1 MPELEASMIAPDDD
15 FGGAPL
21 LRREFTLDSG
31 HGPATTATLRL
42 SALGVCEAFI
52 NAKHVSEEV
61 LAPGWTSYEWRLRY
75 VEHDILDL
83 LAETNVI
90 GIALGNGWYRGRL
103 GWTGAGALYG
113 NELGAYLEL
122 TITFQDGHIQTV
134 TTDAQWTAGPSA
146 TTSNDLYDGQNID
159 ARLRDDA
166 WMTPGFSDPSW
177 SGVHTLQFDTGKL
190 APYIGPPVV
199 RQERFA
205 PTAVWTS
212 PSGATLIDF
221 GQNLV
226 GWLKIKVQG
235 GAGDVITVRHAEVLE
250 HEELG
255 TRPLRTAQA
264 SDRFTL
270 SGGLDEFEPTF
281 TLHGFRYAQIEGWR
295 SEYGELADSIEAVV
309 VSSQLRRTGHLKT
322 SDELLNRFHENVVWG
337 MKGNF
342 VDVPTDCPQRDER
355 LGWTGDI
362 AVFAPT
368 ASFLYDT
375 KGFLSDWLADL
386 ALEQKHHDGIVPFV
400 VPDAIK
406 LFAGGTV
413 VGDWANSGAPT
424 AAWSD
429 AAVWVPWA
437 LWEAY
442 GDENTL
448 SEHFDSMASH
458 VRRVM
463 AARSAD
469 GVWDTGFQF
478 GDWLDPDAPPADA
491 FAAKADAGVVA
502 TACAYRSAHH
512 TALAAAQLGRV
523 VEQQEFENAAAG
535 LRQAFNDKYVSAG
548 KIQSDCTTVYSIA
561 IVFGLLGESDQAVA
575 GRRLAELV
583 EASHFRISTGFVGTP
598 FITEALTT
606 TGRVDLAYR
615 LLLERGCPSWLYPV
629 TMGATTVWE
638 RWDSMLPDG
647 TINPGEMTSFNH
659 YALGSVADWMHRTIG
674 GIVPAAPGYKKVII
688 APRPGGGLTWAEA
701 SLDTPQGVVMVRW
714 ELAGSDISVTVD
726 IPEGTDAVLRFPGQ
740 PDQALNSGRTVR
752 SFALEEADAV
762 PANSNTH

>member
-1 MPELEASMIAPDDD
+1 MIAPDHD

-31 HGPATTATLRL
+31 YGEVTSATLRL
-42 SALGVCEAFI
+42 SALGVCEAVI
-52 NAKHVSEEV
+52 NAEQVSEDV
-61 LAPGWTSYEWRLRY
+61 LTPGWSSYEWRLRY
-75 VEHDILDL
+75 IEHDVLDL

-113 NELGAYLEL
+113 DELGTFAEL
-122 TITFQDGHIQTV
+122 RITFEDGHIQLIS
-134 TTDAQWTAGPSA
+134 TDDKWTAGPSA
-146 TTSNDLYDGQNID
+146 TTSNDLYDGQSID
-159 ARLRDDA
+159 ARLRNDA
-166 WMTPGFSDPSW
+166 WMVPGFSHPSW
-177 SGVHTLQFDTGKL
+177 VGVHALDFDTGKL
-190 APYIGPPVV
+190 APYIGPTVV
-199 RQERFA
+199 RQEELA
-205 PTAVWTS
+205 PTAVWAS
-212 PSGATLIDF
+212 PAGATLMDF

-226 GWLKIKVQG
+226 GWLKITVQG
-235 GAGDVITVRHAEVLE
+235 RAGDVITVRHAEVLE

-255 TRPLRTAQA
+255 IRPLRTAQA
-264 SDRFTL
+264 SDRFVL
-270 SGGLDEFEPTF
+270 SGGLDQFEPTF

-295 SEYGELADSIEAVV
+295 DELGELADSVRAVV
-309 VSSQLRRTGHLKT
+309 VSSELHRTGYLKT
-322 SDELLNRFHENVVWG
+322 SDELLNRFHENVLWG

-386 ALEQKHHDGIVPFV
+386 ALEQQHHAGVVPFV

-413 VGDWANSGAPT
+413 VGDWAASGAPT

-442 GDENTL
+442 GDEKTL
-448 SEHFDSMASH
+448 SDHFESMASH
-458 VRRVM
+458 VRCVM
-463 AARSAD
+463 AARSSD

-478 GDWLDPDAPPADA
+478 GDWLDPDAPPEDA
-491 FAAKADAGVVA
+491 FAAKADPGVVA
-502 TACAYRSAHH
+502 TACAFRSADL
-512 TALAAAQLGRV
+512 TAKAAAQLGRTK
-523 VEQQEFENAAAG
+523 EQKEFEDAAAG
-535 LRQAFNDKYVSAG
+535 LRLAFNNKYVENG
-548 KIQSDCTTVYSIA
+548 KVHSDCTTAYSVA
-561 IVFGLLGESDQAVA
+561 IVFGLLDEADMKAA
-575 GRRLAELV
+575 GGRLAELV
-583 EASHFRISTGFVGTP
+583 EASQFRISTGFVGTP
-598 FITEALTT
+598 FITDALTL
-606 TGRVDLAYR
+606 TGNVDLAYR

-647 TINPGEMTSFNH
+647 TVNPGEMTSFNH

-674 GIVPAAPGYKKVII
+674 GIAPASPGYKSAII
-688 APRPGGGLTWAEA
+688 APRPGGGITWAEA
-701 SLDTPQGVVMVRW
+701 SLETPQGVISVHW
-714 ELAGSDISVTVD
+714 ELSGRDLTVSVSV
-726 IPEGTDAVLRFPGQ
+726 PEGTEAVLRLPGRK
-740 PDQALNSGRTVR
+740 DQTLATGKSVWHVTDQDV
-752 SFALEEADAV
+752 DAITAMNV
-762 PANSNTH
+762 F